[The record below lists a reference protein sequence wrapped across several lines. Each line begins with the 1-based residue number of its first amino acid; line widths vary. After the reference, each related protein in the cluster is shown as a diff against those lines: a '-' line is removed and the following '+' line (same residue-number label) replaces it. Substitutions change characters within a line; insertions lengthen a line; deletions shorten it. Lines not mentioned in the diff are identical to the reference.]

1 VSHCSC
7 NVSETLDVDLLHSCW
22 PKILGKLLYTYL
34 HPPTGA
40 DEVTGESWQL
50 VTAIHDESNGL
61 ILCEFTNRVITAF
74 ILVMLALVSG
84 TDPMV
89 IFNIILCSFLYNLI
103 EI

>member
-1 VSHCSC
+1 VSG
-7 NVSETLDVDLLHSCW
+7 TLDVDLLHSCW
-22 PKILGKLLYTYL
+22 PEILGKLLYTYL

-40 DEVTGESWQL
+40 DEVTGESCQL
-50 VTAIHDESNGL
+50 VTDIHDESNGL

-74 ILVMLALVSG
+74 ILVMLALVAG

-89 IFNIILCSFLYNLI
+89 ILNRILCSFLYNLI